1 MSGWENGQ
9 ESLEREISGSAGK
22 NLFFSY
28 LTENRLITPPLPATT
43 MPFTI
48 TTYWPLP
55 LLLLAILCLSCKP
68 NYRELPAITET
79 KHWQAVVETPSGS
92 TMPQVYDAQE
102 KKFVPQ
108 LEAGQPRKL
117 EFLPYPGN
125 EGFIP
130 STLIDSVD
138 GKQAG
143 PLPVVILCN
152 QKEPGTV
159 LEILPVG
166 VMILESEGELRSLV
180 VAVPAR
186 PSEQTISPN
195 SFSDFS
201 ARYPAVKKIL
211 EQWYLNVNPRQPT
224 RLSAW
229 KDEAFADRLIQ
240 QGVQ

>member
-1 MSGWENGQ
+1 MGIYQ
-9 ESLEREISGSAGK
+9 K
-22 NLFFSY
+22 
-28 LTENRLITPPLPATT
+28 
-43 MPFTI
+43 
-48 TTYWPLP
+48 YWQFP
-55 LLLLAILCLSCKP
+55 LLLLAILCSSCQKD
-68 NYRELPAITET
+68 YRALPAVTET
-79 KHWQAVVETPSGS
+79 KHWQAVVETASGS

-130 STLIDSVD
+130 STLVDSVQ
-138 GKQAG
+138 GRPAA
-143 PLPVVILCN
+143 PLPVVILCG

-159 LEILPVG
+159 LEILPIG
-166 VMILESEGELRSLV
+166 VMILESEGELRHLI

-186 PSEQTISPN
+186 PTEQTISPN

-201 ARYPAVKKIL
+201 ARYPAVKSIL

-229 KDEAFADRLIQ
+229 KNEAFADKLIQ
-240 QGVQ
+240 QWVQ

>member
-1 MSGWENGQ
+1 MRVASLKNGQ
-9 ESLEREISGSAGK
+9 LWL
-22 NLFFSY
+22 LF
-28 LTENRLITPPLPATT
+28 
-43 MPFTI
+43 M
-48 TTYWPLP
+48 
-55 LLLLAILCLSCKP
+55 AILCLSCKP
-68 NYRELPAITET
+68 DYRELPAITET

-92 TMPQVYDAQE
+92 TLPQVYDAKE

-130 STLIDSVD
+130 STLVDSVQ
-138 GKQAG
+138 GRPAA
-143 PLPVVILCN
+143 PLPVIILCD

-159 LEILPVG
+159 LEISPVG
-166 VMILESEGELRSLV
+166 VMVLESEGELRHLI

-201 ARYPAVKKIL
+201 ARYPAVKSIL

-229 KDEAFADRLIQ
+229 KSEAFADQLIQ
-240 QGVQ
+240 KWVQ